1 MALVRPSN
9 GLRSADRARADLPPA
24 PAARYSELRPQF
36 VGRQNILNTPDHR
49 EERSLVGSTPY
60 VPSYYAS
67 SGHAA
72 PGRPALDGGLDCDVC
87 VIGAGIAGC
96 STALHLAERGLAVV
110 LLEEHRVGWGASGRS
125 GAQAL
130 YGVAAGQAKLV
141 RLIGASA
148 ARTVWDVSIEGLALM
163 RELIA
168 RFSIRCDWTAG
179 HLAVAVKERHVR
191 ELEVELHEL
200 RDRYGY
206 SSVRYVPRE
215 ELRAMIASDRYLG
228 GLHDTNCGH
237 LHPLNYTL
245 GLAAAAEGLGARIFE
260 GTRAT
265 DFAANGSQ
273 VRVRTAA
280 GEVRARYL
288 ALCGNVYLGA
298 TAPTLAS
305 KIMAVATYIVATE
318 PLGAERARQLIANNA
333 AVSDMN
339 WVLDY
344 FRRSADHRLLFGGR
358 VNYSGLT
365 SFDAPSATRARMLR
379 VFPQLQDVRI
389 EYAWGGDV
397 DITLNRAPHFGR
409 LAPNVYFLQGFSG
422 HGIALTGIAGKLVA
436 EAISGTAGRFD
447 VFARIP
453 HGNFPGGAALRR
465 PALVL
470 AMLYFRLRD
479 ML

>member
-1 MALVRPSN
+1 M
-9 GLRSADRARADLPPA
+9 
-24 PAARYSELRPQF
+24 
-36 VGRQNILNTPDHR
+36 GRLAHI
-49 EERSLVGSTPY
+49 G
-60 VPSYYAS
+60 SYYAAS
-67 SGHAA
+67 AHLA
-72 PGRPALDGGLDCDVC
+72 PERPALEGAVECDVC
-87 VIGAGIAGC
+87 VVGAGIAGC
-96 STALHLAERGLAVV
+96 STALHLAQAGLSVV

-130 YGVAAGQAKLV
+130 FGVAAGQDKLE
-141 RLIGASA
+141 RLIGAA
-148 ARTVWDVSIEGLALM
+148 DARAVWDVSVEGLALM
-163 RELIA
+163 RELV
-168 RFSIRCDWTAG
+168 RRYSIDCDWVDGYMLT
-179 HLAVAVKERHVR
+179 AVKERHVR
-191 ELEVELHEL
+191 ELHAELAQL
-200 RDRYGY
+200 RERYQY
-206 SSVRYVPRE
+206 SSVRYMAAE
-215 ELRAMIASDRYLG
+215 ELRATLATGRYLG
-228 GLHDTNCGH
+228 ALYDSNSGH
-237 LHPLNYTL
+237 LHPLNYTQ
-245 GLAAAAEGLGARIFE
+245 GLAAAAESHGVRIFE
-260 GTRAT
+260 GSRAVT
-265 DFAANGSQ
+265 FTAAASG
-273 VRVRTAA
+273 VRVRVESTR
-280 GEVRARYL
+280 GEVRARFL

-298 TAPTLAS
+298 MAPRLAS

-318 PLGAERARQLIANNA
+318 PLGAARARQLIANNA

-358 VNYSGLT
+358 VNYSGLR
-365 SFDAPSATRARMLR
+365 SFDAPSATRTRMLT

-436 EAISGTAGRFD
+436 EAITGTAARLD

-470 AMLYFRLRD
+470 AMLYYRIRD
-479 ML
+479 LL